1 MRNRNDTDSTEV
13 EDAGT
18 LYAAA
23 YAAHYTAKDLHVALG
38 LYRSLMSSH
47 PDTPEAGYSRSQIQH
62 IVKAIVP
69 KEKLFDAQVDLALAC
84 FEHGDQADKQ

>member
-1 MRNRNDTDSTEV
+1 MRSRNDTDSTEI

-23 YAAHYTAKDLHVALG
+23 YAAHYTTKDLQAALG

-62 IVKAIVP
+62 IAKAIVP
-69 KEKLFDAQVDLALAC
+69 KEKLFDAQVDLAVSC
-84 FEHGDQADKQ
+84 FEHGEHADKK

>member
-13 EDAGT
+13 EGAGA

-23 YAAHYTAKDLHVALG
+23 YAAHYTAKDLHVAFG

-62 IVKAIVP
+62 IAKAMVS

-84 FEHGDQADKQ
+84 FEHGDRADEQ

>member
-13 EDAGT
+13 ENADT

-23 YAAHYTAKDLHVALG
+23 YAAHYTAKDLQVAFG

-62 IVKAIVP
+62 IAKATVP